1 MKNSANSNNVEGIS
15 KAGYFENPAS
25 GNFNTWQKQRN
36 SRVTAP
42 KVNNAKPCRFCG
54 NNEMSKQSLQEVRS
68 RTLRN
73 RQ

>member
-15 KAGYFENPAS
+15 KVGYFENPAS
-25 GNFNTWQKQRN
+25 GNFNTWQKQKN

-54 NNEMSKQSLQEVRS
+54 NNVRC
-68 RTLRN
+68 LN
-73 RQ
+73 RVCKKSGRAH